1 VQINLFGGR
10 KMKKFKI
17 DLSTTEEGLRFF
29 RKLNVD
35 EIKTV
40 TMTKIGDSEGG
51 PAEFTLTFI
60 DGDELTINNAFG
72 IGFGGEGPCGAAEIL
87 NLLGVENEEVEKL
100 FTYYSSEPLVYKIK

>member
-1 VQINLFGGR
+1 
-10 KMKKFKI
+10 MKKFKI

-72 IGFGGEGPCGAAEIL
+72 IGFGGEGPCGATEIL